1 MKSRVLL
8 DFMLIF
14 AVYVVYLAV
23 TLIVSL
29 TATGDMAE
37 AMSGAS
43 LGVVGVSLLCAL
55 VWYVLGEWSIRSWAS
70 LATWYSLWFLLLLV
84 IVAVAAVMQFVGSW
98 KLPDTGMNV
107 TMFVGGA
114 GFYYLATMLFSPFHA
129 KFLIWPSKHI
139 RNW

>member
-14 AVYVVYLAV
+14 VVYVLYLAV

-37 AMSGAS
+37 AMSGSS
-43 LGVVGVSLLCAL
+43 LAVVGVSLLCAL
-55 VWYVLGEWSIRSWAS
+55 AWYVLGEWGIRSWAS
-70 LATWYSLWFLLLLV
+70 LATWYSLWFLLLVVILV
-84 IVAVAAVMQFVGSW
+84 TAAVMQFVTSLA
-98 KLPDTGMNV
+98 LPDTGMNV
-107 TMFVGGA
+107 TMFLGGA
-114 GFYYLATMLFSPFHA
+114 GFYYLATILFSPFHA